1 MGNRAKWEGW
11 AWSFH
16 QFGERLLRMTA
27 AHLMWVVCTF
37 MGGIVF
43 GIFPATAA
51 LYDVL
56 SGKWNERGLFSA
68 FWHAFRHYFWRSHWL
83 GWGMALTGAILWVDV
98 VFFLRMGSIWGLSI
112 AAVFAGIG
120 FLHAATTCHAF
131 SLLVREDADVKRT
144 LKQSF
149 WLVAAFPLHS
159 LVTMGG
165 LLLLLIFML
174 AIPVLPILLGAS
186 LPVWWMNAR
195 MSRLLEKRDRK
206 RSTKQPR
213 GETYAV

>member
-1 MGNRAKWEGW
+1 M
-11 AWSFH
+11 
-16 QFGERLLRMTA
+16 LRMAA
-27 AHLMWVVCTF
+27 AHLMWVACTL

-51 LYDVL
+51 LHDVL
-56 SGKWNERGLFSA
+56 SGKWNDRGLPSA
-68 FWHAFRHYFWRSHWL
+68 FWQAFRHYFWRSQWL
-83 GWGMALTGAILWVDV
+83 GAGTVLTGAILWGDV
-98 VFFLRMGSIWGLSI
+98 VFFLRMGSLWGLSI
-112 AAVFAGIG
+112 AAIFAGIG
-120 FLHAATTCHAF
+120 FLHAATTCNAF

-144 LKQSF
+144 FKQSF

-159 LVTMGG
+159 LVTLGG
-165 LLLLLIFML
+165 LLLLLILLL

-195 MSRLLEKRDRK
+195 MSRLLEKRDRN